1 MNVKRYT
8 LFGFFAVL
16 MALMPITDVMAANLS
31 PPQQAIEIASDKITG
46 KNAG

>member
-16 MALMPITDVMAANLS
+16 MALMPITDVMAAQLS
-31 PPQQAIEIASDKITG
+31 PPQQAIEIASTKITG